1 MQKEL
6 TFMSSCIDFYFD
18 IISPYSYIAH
28 KKIQKIKENQKIK
41 FNYKPIL
48 LGGLHNLA
56 EITAPAFNKY
66 KMKNM
71 QNDCELISKKNNIS
85 FKWNLKFPIN
95 SLYIMRGYL
104 QISEKQKEIY
114 LNTFF
119 DAYWKDNIN
128 LSLENE
134 ISKLLKVLD
143 INADIFFKEITE
155 QSIKDNLKELTSDAF
170 RKEVFGAPTF
180 IVKNKIFWGQDRL
193 EYALEELS
201 NN

>member
-1 MQKEL
+1 
-6 TFMSSCIDFYFD
+6 MSNHIDFYFD

-128 LSLENE
+128 LSSENE